1 MNISWLALERIKGLF
16 EVIKNL
22 THDFMKCTYVRLAAN
37 LKKSLALEWNMSKG
51 IYMTVI
57 RTVLSDPADFL

>member
-1 MNISWLALERIKGLF
+1 
-16 EVIKNL
+16 
-22 THDFMKCTYVRLAAN
+22 MKCTYVRLAAN